1 MSATRVPVALRERV
15 ARQARYRCGYR
26 LTAEDVV
33 GSAMEIDHLLP
44 EAHGGLT
51 EEENLWL
58 ACSECYTFKGDRTS
72 ALDPLTG
79 DTTPLFNPRQQRLR
93 EHFAWTA
100 AGDYIVGQTPI
111 GRATVAALKLNRP
124 LVVRARRLWV
134 RIGVHPPRDATNEGD
149 DA

>member
-1 MSATRVPVALRERV
+1 MSSTYIPPALRERV
-15 ARQARYRCGYR
+15 AGQARRRCGYG

-44 EAHGGLT
+44 EAQGGLT
-51 EEENLWL
+51 EEGNLWL
-58 ACSECYTFKGDRTS
+58 ACSECNTFKHDRIS

-79 DTTPLFNPRQQRLR
+79 EVAALFNPRQQHWHD
-93 EHFAWTA
+93 HFIWTD
-100 AGDYIVGQTPI
+100 AGDYIIGLTTI

-134 RIGVHPPRDATNEGD
+134 RIGVHPPKDVTDR
-149 DA
+149 